1 MEKARNEYVWFSF
14 YFLSEGKKSYNEN
27 FRGLY
32 TPSIL
37 KYDRLLIVLNQNVM
51 NLIKFIEKTK
61 ILTVLN

>member
-1 MEKARNEYVWFSF
+1 LVQLLLFS
-14 YFLSEGKKSYNEN
+14 EEKKSYNEN

-37 KYDRLLIVLNQNVM
+37 KYERLLVVLNQNVM
-51 NLIKFIEKTK
+51 NLTKFIEKTK